1 MSPRAQ
7 PPRRPARLVLAL
19 TALLLPL
26 MLTACEPSDT
36 EFLVEI
42 GLEYAQEKGIL
53 NEDGSPNMLT
63 MGAYLLG
70 GTGDPEVD
78 AALDA
83 GMVVRSLEDADRLA
97 QEGAEEG
104 DPSKIQAAINSRPG
118 DWSYRE
124 QHAALLLSEGNLE
137 DAEASFSESDRLIEE
152 RLARGAECSQY
163 RLNQLRHREQAILTQ
178 MQRNPT
184 DDDVLN
190 RLDPVLNQTSSEI
203 EALQQGQPTL
213 DCP

>member
-1 MSPRAQ
+1 MSRLTNVRNRGPR
-7 PPRRPARLVLAL
+7 LLL
-19 TALLLPL
+19 LSLALLLPL
-26 MLTACEPSDT
+26 LLSACESSDT

-42 GLEYAQEKGIL
+42 GLEYAQEKEIL
-53 NEDGSPNMLT
+53 NEDGSVNMMT

-83 GMVVRSLEDADRLA
+83 GLVVKTLEDADRLA
-97 QEGAEEG
+97 LEGAEEG
-104 DPSKIQAAINSRPG
+104 DTDKIEAAINSRPD

-124 QHAALLLSEGNLE
+124 QQAALLMSEGNLE
-137 DAEASFSESDRLIEE
+137 DAEAAFAESDQLIME
-152 RLARGAECSQY
+152 RLARGAECRQY

-190 RLDPVLNQTSSEI
+190 RLDPLLDQTRAEI
-203 EALQQGQPTL
+203 QSLEQGQGSTM
-213 DCP
+213 CS